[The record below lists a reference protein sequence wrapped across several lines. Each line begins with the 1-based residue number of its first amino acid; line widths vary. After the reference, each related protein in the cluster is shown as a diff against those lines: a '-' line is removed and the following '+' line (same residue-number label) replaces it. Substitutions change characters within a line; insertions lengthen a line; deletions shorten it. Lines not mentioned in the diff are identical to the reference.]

1 MYQPPSFSL
10 QWIVAR
16 SSMHCTNQEI
26 ALTSYF
32 LTHCFALNS
41 SHNYNKKKNTTL
53 LVSWEAVSFFF
64 SQLESRCFQWL
75 RLGKTSRFSE
85 NIEIFGNTS
94 RGDSRKT
101 SRFSEAQVNEILGKQ
116 RHFRKHIAIF
126 ENTSR
131 FSENF
136 AIFGNTS
143 RFSETHR
150 HSRKR
155 IEILGKHR
163 HFRDNKTN
171 CLSRDQ
177 QSNV

>member
-1 MYQPPSFSL
+1 MSPSGHQDEAGDCFD
-10 QWIVAR
+10 
-16 SSMHCTNQEI
+16 
-26 ALTSYF
+26 F
-32 LTHCFALNS
+32 LTHYFALNS
-41 SHNYNKKKNTTL
+41 SHNYNKKKKHYITSL
-53 LVSWEAVSFFF
+53 LGSSKFFF

-75 RLGKTSRFSE
+75 RLGKTSS
-85 NIEIFGNTS
+85 TS

-131 FSENF
+131 FSENI

>member
-1 MYQPPSFSL
+1 MSPSGHQDEAGDCFD
-10 QWIVAR
+10 
-16 SSMHCTNQEI
+16 
-26 ALTSYF
+26 F
-32 LTHCFALNS
+32 LTHYFALNS
-41 SHNYNKKKNTTL
+41 SHNYNKKKHYITSL
-53 LVSWEAVSFFF
+53 LGSSKFFFF

-131 FSENF
+131 FSENI

-143 RFSETHR
+143 RFSETHC

-163 HFRDNKTN
+163 HSRDNKTN